1 MIVEERF
8 EDREAGNKIETQ
20 IGQVG
25 KGGLPPLV
33 HPTPT
38 HRAKWGRPAGV
49 NHPSRPVRVEC

>member
-25 KGGLPPLV
+25 KGGLPPLAFTQLQ
-33 HPTPT
+33 HIEQN
-38 HRAKWGRPAGV
+38 GV
-49 NHPSRPVRVEC
+49 GQRG

>member
-25 KGGLPPLV
+25 KGGLPPLAYPILLYV
-33 HPTPT
+33 LEL
-38 HRAKWGRPAGV
+38 GEG
-49 NHPSRPVRVEC
+49 